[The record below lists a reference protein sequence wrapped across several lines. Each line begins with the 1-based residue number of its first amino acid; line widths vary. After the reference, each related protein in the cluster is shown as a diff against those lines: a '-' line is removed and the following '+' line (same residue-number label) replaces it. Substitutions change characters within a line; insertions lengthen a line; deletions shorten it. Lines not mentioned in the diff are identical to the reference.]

1 MSSPINF
8 SNSWTRL
15 SYQKH
20 YTWKNHEA
28 QSLGNKMLKDVL
40 KKKLD
45 KKKTIKIIR
54 VKTIRKN
61 KSNGNNKFSISELNS
76 KE

>member
-1 MSSPINF
+1 
-8 SNSWTRL
+8 
-15 SYQKH
+15 
-20 YTWKNHEA
+20 
-28 QSLGNKMLKDVL
+28 MLKDVL